1 MVDFVSYFNWN
12 YVFIIVIDEDYGRLG
27 IEVFKWEIKMRNVC
41 IFIDEL
47 FYFDYFIW
55 YKSLDVVNC

>member
-1 MVDFVSYFNWN
+1 MVDFVSYFNWK

-47 FYFDYFIW
+47 FYFDYILFDI
-55 YKSLDVVNC
+55 KV